1 MIHLESATCKA
12 VLNQQAKMLKVLRY
26 PFMIITLTNAMDAL
40 TNPIDDSLMIQ
51 TETGKVQN
59 MDLVNKKKHTITHHQ
74 S

>member
-1 MIHLESATCKA
+1 
-12 VLNQQAKMLKVLRY
+12 
-26 PFMIITLTNAMDAL
+26 MIITLTNAMDAL